1 MEFAAFALFCAGVVA
16 SVLAKLP
23 VLAALGF
30 GFLIF
35 TVYGMLKGN
44 SLGSL
49 MWAAWQG
56 AKLSG
61 TVVIMLLVLGV
72 MTAAWRTC
80 GTVPY
85 ILAVSCQYV
94 SAQSFLLVAF
104 LLNCLM
110 SFLLG
115 SSFGTAATMGVA
127 CMLLGSTAGMDPMGL
142 GGACLAGA
150 YFGDRF
156 SPVSSCAALVRE
168 ITGTTLRENME
179 SMARTTLLPVVLTCC
194 FYALVGYSS
203 IPSSVDANFAE
214 VFSQEF
220 LLHPVLLL
228 PAAFVV
234 ILPLCHVDVFKT
246 LVASTAAALA
256 LAFIVQGT
264 SPLVVLNECL
274 LGYSSQ
280 TPDIAVLIDGGGI
293 ASMVEAVL
301 TVGLSSS
308 YAGIFNLT
316 GMLKHVQKPFQNLA
330 RKTTAYTGALTIS
343 VLMAMVS
350 CNQTLALLLT
360 NQLGKSLEPNPGKLA
375 LDLEDTVVV
384 ISGLVPWSIACSI
397 PLAVLGVE
405 AGALL
410 FAPMLWLLPLQGLVL
425 SALRKRGKIEGQPMT
440 TLTER
445 RAFAGAGRRGSADG
459 DTGEDSP
466 AS

>member
-1 MEFAAFALFCAGVVA
+1 
-16 SVLAKLP
+16 
-23 VLAALGF
+23 
-30 GFLIF
+30 
-35 TVYGMLKGN
+35 
-44 SLGSL
+44 
-49 MWAAWQG
+49 
-56 AKLSG
+56 
-61 TVVIMLLVLGV
+61 
-72 MTAAWRTC
+72 
-80 GTVPY
+80 
-85 ILAVSCQYV
+85 
-94 SAQSFLLVAF
+94 
-104 LLNCLM
+104 
-110 SFLLG
+110 
-115 SSFGTAATMGVA
+115 
-127 CMLLGSTAGMDPMGL
+127 
-142 GGACLAGA
+142 
-150 YFGDRF
+150 
-156 SPVSSCAALVRE
+156 
-168 ITGTTLRENME
+168 
-179 SMARTTLLPVVLTCC
+179 
-194 FYALVGYSS
+194 
-203 IPSSVDANFAE
+203 
-214 VFSQEF
+214 
-220 LLHPVLLL
+220 
-228 PAAFVV
+228 
-234 ILPLCHVDVFKT
+234 
-246 LVASTAAALA
+246 
-256 LAFIVQGT
+256 
-264 SPLVVLNECL
+264 
-274 LGYSSQ
+274 
-280 TPDIAVLIDGGGI
+280 
-293 ASMVEAVL
+293 MVEAVL